1 MRRKII
7 AGNWKMYKTR
17 AEALEFIYQV
27 ADKIPERTEVETV
40 IFAPSLYARCLVK
53 RQGNLRIG
61 VQNIHHLDE
70 GAYTGELSLKM
81 VEPLGF
87 EYVLIGHSE
96 RRQYFNESDL
106 DVNLKLKKVLT
117 GNLTPV
123 VCVGENLL
131 VRQKNEVYNYLE
143 NQIKSAFLEV
153 STNDAKRVVIAY
165 EPIWAIGTGE
175 TATPEVANQTIK
187 GIREFIEK
195 LYGKEVAAEIRIL
208 YGGSVKPE
216 NIKEILATTDID
228 GALIGGA
235 SLDSAKF
242 IQMVTAAKQL
252 L

>member
-17 AEALEFIYQV
+17 AEALDFIYAV
-27 ADKIPERTEVETV
+27 NEKLPERSDVETV
-40 IFAPSLYARCLVK
+40 IFAPSLYAHCLVK

-70 GAYTGELSLKM
+70 GAYTGELSLRM

-96 RRQYFNESDL
+96 RRQYFNETYQ

-117 GNLTPV
+117 SCLTPV
-123 VCVGENLL
+123 VCVGENIL

-153 STNDAKRVVIAY
+153 SANNAKRVVIAY

-187 GIREFIEK
+187 GIREVIEK
-195 LYGKEVAAEIRIL
+195 LYGKAVSDEIRIL

-216 NIKEILATTDID
+216 NIKDILATTDID

-242 IQMVTAAKQL
+242 IEMVAAAK
-252 L
+252 

>member
-1 MRRKII
+1 MRKKII

-27 ADKIPERTEVETV
+27 AEKLPDRTEVETV

-70 GAYTGELSLKM
+70 GAYTGEIALKM

-96 RRQYFNESDL
+96 RRQYFNESDT

-117 GNLTPV
+117 SLLTPI

-131 VRQKNEVYNYLE
+131 VRQKNEVYDFLA
-143 NQIKSAFLEV
+143 NQVKTAFSGVSA
-153 STNDAKRVVIAY
+153 TDAKRVVVAY

-175 TATPEVANQTIK
+175 TATPEVANSTIK
-187 GIREFIEK
+187 SIREVLGKI
-195 LYGKEVAAEIRIL
+195 YDKEVATNIRIL

-216 NIKEILATTDID
+216 NIKDILATTDID

-235 SLDSAKF
+235 SLDASKF
-242 IQMVTAAKQL
+242 LEMVEAAK
-252 L
+252 

>member
-27 ADKIPERTEVETV
+27 ADKLPERSKVETV

-61 VQNIHHLDE
+61 VQNIHYLDE

-96 RRQYFNESDL
+96 RRQYFKESDK

-117 GNLTPV
+117 SNLTPV

-131 VRQKNEVYNYLE
+131 VRQKNEVYDYLA
-143 NQIKSAFLEV
+143 NQIKSAFLVV
-153 STNDAKRVVIAY
+153 SANDAKKVVIAY

-187 GIREFIEK
+187 GIREVIEK
-195 LYGKEVAAEIRIL
+195 LYNKEVAAEIRIL

-216 NIKEILATTDID
+216 NIKDILLTSEID

-235 SLDSAKF
+235 SLDASKF
-242 IQMVTAAKQL
+242 LKIVDAAR
-252 L
+252 

>member
-1 MRRKII
+1 MRKKII

-27 ADKIPERTEVETV
+27 ADKLPSRTEVETV
-40 IFAPSLYARCLVK
+40 IFAPSIYARCLVK
-53 RQGNLRIG
+53 RQANLRIG

-70 GAYTGELSLKM
+70 GAYTGEIALKM

-96 RRQYFNESDL
+96 RRQYFNESDT

-117 GNLTPV
+117 SSLIPV
-123 VCVGENLL
+123 VCVGENLS
-131 VRQKNEVYNYLE
+131 VRQKNQVNDFLE
-143 NQIKSAFLEV
+143 NQVKLAFLEV
-153 STNDAKRVVIAY
+153 SATDAKRVVVAY

-175 TATPEVANQTIK
+175 TATPEVANATIK
-187 GIREFIEK
+187 SIREVLEK
-195 LYGKEVAAEIRIL
+195 LYNKDVASVIRIL

-216 NIKEILATTDID
+216 NIKDILATSDID

-235 SLDSAKF
+235 SLCPNKF
-242 IQMVTAAKQL
+242 LQMIEAAK
-252 L
+252 

>member
-27 ADKIPERTEVETV
+27 ADKLPERSKVETV
-40 IFAPSLYARCLVK
+40 IFAPSIYARCLVK

-96 RRQYFNESDL
+96 RMQYFNESDL

-117 GNLTPV
+117 SQLTPV
-123 VCVGENLL
+123 VCVGENLS
-131 VRQKNEVYNYLE
+131 VRQKNEVNDFLE
-143 NQIKSAFLEV
+143 NQVKTAFLGI
-153 STNDAKRVVIAY
+153 SATDAKRVVVAY

-175 TATPEVANQTIK
+175 TATPELANATIK
-187 GIREFIEK
+187 AIREILEK
-195 LYGKEVAAEIRIL
+195 LYNKEVTNAIRIL

-216 NIKEILATTDID
+216 NIKDILATTDID

-235 SLDSAKF
+235 SLCASKF
-242 IQMVTAAKQL
+242 LQMVEAAK
-252 L
+252 

>member
-7 AGNWKMYKTR
+7 AGKWKMYKTR
-17 AEALEFIYQV
+17 AEALDFIYAV
-27 ADKIPERTEVETV
+27 NEKMSERTDVETV
-40 IFAPSLYARCLVK
+40 IFAPSLYGRCLVK

-96 RRQYFNESDL
+96 RREYFKESDT

-117 GNLTPV
+117 SNLTPV

-131 VRQKNEVYNYLE
+131 VRQKNDVYNFLA

-153 STNDAKRVVIAY
+153 SENDAKRVVIAY

-187 GIREFIEK
+187 GIREVIEK
-195 LYGKEVAAEIRIL
+195 LYGKQVAAEIRIL

-216 NIKEILATTDID
+216 NIKDILLTSDID

-235 SLDSAKF
+235 SLDACKF
-242 IQMVTAAKQL
+242 LKMVDAAK
-252 L
+252 

>member
-27 ADKIPERTEVETV
+27 SDKMPERTEVETV
-40 IFAPSLYARCLVK
+40 VFAPSLYARCLVK

-96 RRQYFNESDL
+96 RRQYFNESDT

-117 GNLTPV
+117 SNLTPV

-131 VRQKNEVYNYLE
+131 VRQKNEVYNFLA
-143 NQIKSAFLEV
+143 NQIKSAFSEV
-153 STNDAKRVVIAY
+153 SANDAKRVVIAY

-187 GIREFIEK
+187 GIREVIDK
-195 LYGKEVAAEIRIL
+195 LYGKEVSAEIRIL

-235 SLDSAKF
+235 SLDSTKF
-242 IQMVTAAKQL
+242 IQMVSAAKQL

>member
-27 ADKIPERTEVETV
+27 ADKMPERTEVETV
-40 IFAPSLYARCLVK
+40 VFAPSLYARCLVK

-96 RRQYFNESDL
+96 RREYFKESDL

-117 GNLTPV
+117 SNLTPV

-131 VRQKNEVYNYLE
+131 VRQKNEVYAFLA
-143 NQIKSAFLEV
+143 NQIKSAFSEV
-153 STNDAKRVVIAY
+153 SANDAKKVVIAY

-187 GIREFIEK
+187 GIREVIEK
-195 LYGKEVAAEIRIL
+195 LYGKIVAAEIRIL

-242 IQMVTAAKQL
+242 IQMVAVAKQL

>member
-27 ADKIPERTEVETV
+27 ADKMPERTEVETV
-40 IFAPSLYARCLVK
+40 VFAPSLYARCLVK

-96 RRQYFNESDL
+96 RRQYFNETDQ

-117 GNLTPV
+117 CNLTPV

-131 VRQKNEVYNYLE
+131 VRQKNEVYDFLA

-153 STNDAKRVVIAY
+153 SAKDAKRVVIAY

-175 TATPEVANQTIK
+175 TATPEVANHTIK
-187 GIREFIEK
+187 GIREVIEK
-195 LYGKEVAAEIRIL
+195 LYGKEVATEIRIL

-216 NIKEILATTDID
+216 NIKEILETTDID

-242 IQMVTAAKQL
+242 IQMVAVAKQL

>member
-17 AEALEFIYQV
+17 AEALDFIYAVQE
-27 ADKIPERTEVETV
+27 KTPERSDVETV

-61 VQNIHHLDE
+61 VQNIHYLDE

-81 VEPLGF
+81 AEPLGF

-96 RRQYFNESDL
+96 RRQYFNETDQ

-117 GNLTPV
+117 SSLTPV

-153 STNDAKRVVIAY
+153 STDDAKKVVIAY

-175 TATPEVANQTIK
+175 TATPEVANETIK
-187 GIREFIEK
+187 GIREVIEK
-195 LYGKEVAAEIRIL
+195 LYGKAVSAEIRIL

-242 IQMVTAAKQL
+242 IQMVAAAK
-252 L
+252 